1 MESRLWDLIREGTTP
16 KLRRKVMLTA
26 VTSGIASVAVLAIIN
41 AASHSSEY
49 GTPHFR
55 YFAMFATAIGAYV
68 YCLRYTF
75 DSTTRT
81 FEDILDKTR
90 RRITDKIR
98 NSELEALDHIGRSE
112 IYSRLTQDTAML
124 SQLEGFL
131 TGTVQS
137 ASMLFFIS
145 IYIIWLSE
153 YAFILTLLLMI
164 GGVLIYLRADKR
176 AKEQI
181 EFTSEM
187 EVELFDHVTHLID
200 GFQEVRLNRQLSDE
214 LYADT
219 EDVSRA
225 LKDSKV
231 FTAGHYNDNYVI
243 SQAFFYFHLAAIVFV
258 LPQLIPT
265 YADTITQITMVIVFI
280 IGPLGVVV
288 SSIPAYFKA
297 NIAAEHIY
305 QLEQRLDQLQKSP
318 PPEAFVPISSFQK
331 ITLTDVEFA
340 YDENQLEQFKI
351 GPISFELNAGEIF
364 FVVGGNG
371 SGKSTLLKVLASLYP
386 PAKGTLR
393 IDNRLVSGD
402 LVHGYREMFSAVF
415 SDFHLFNKLYGLKD
429 VDPGRVNDMLAR
441 MQLDTKT
448 AYVDGR
454 FTSLELSTG
463 QRKRMGLLITLLD
476 DKPICVFD
484 EWAAEQDPEFRS
496 YFYEELLHELKAEG
510 KTIIAVSHDDRY
522 FHHADQIIKM
532 EYGKL
537 VELQ

>member
-1 MESRLWDLIREGTTP
+1 MDSKLLDLIREGTTP
-16 KLRRKVMLTA
+16 KLRRRVVLTA

-49 GTPHFR
+49 GTPLFR
-55 YFAMFATAIGAYV
+55 YFAMFASVIAAYV

-75 DSTTRT
+75 DTTTRI

-90 RRITDKIR
+90 RRIINKIR
-98 NSELEALDHIGRSE
+98 NSELDTLDHIGRSE

-131 TGTVQS
+131 TGTIQS
-137 ASMLFFIS
+137 ASMLFFMS
-145 IYIIWLSE
+145 LYIVWLSE
-153 YAFILTLLLMI
+153 YAFLLTLLLMI
-164 GGVLIYLRADKR
+164 GGVTIYLRADKA

-181 EFTSEM
+181 EYTSQM
-187 EVELFDHVTHLID
+187 EVELFDHVTYLID
-200 GFQEVRLNRQLSDE
+200 GFQEVRLNRQRSNE
-214 LYADT
+214 LYEDT
-219 EDVSRA
+219 EDVSQA
-225 LKDSKV
+225 LKESKV
-231 FTAGHYNDNYVI
+231 FTARHYNDNYVL

-265 YADTITQITMVIVFI
+265 FADTITQITMVIVFI

-305 QLEQRLDQLQKSP
+305 SLEERLDQLQQTP
-318 PPEAFVPISSFQK
+318 PSEAFVPIDSFST
-331 ITLTDVEFA
+331 ITLTDVEFS
-340 YDENQLEQFKI
+340 YDKNQLEQFKI
-351 GPISFELNAGEIF
+351 GPISFDLKAGEILF
-364 FVVGGNG
+364 LVGGNG
-371 SGKSTLLKVLASLYP
+371 SGKSTLLKVLTSLYQP
-386 PAKGTLR
+386 QQGTLK
-393 IDNRLVSGD
+393 IDHRLVSGD
-402 LVHGYREMFSAVF
+402 AVHGYREMFSAVF
-415 SDFHLFNKLYGLKD
+415 SDFHLFGKLYGLRD
-429 VDPGRVNDMLAR
+429 LDPGQVNALLER

-454 FTSLELSTG
+454 FTSLNLSTG
-463 QRKRMGLLITLLD
+463 QRKRMGLLIALLE

-496 YFYEELLHELKAEG
+496 YFYEELLHQLKEEG

-522 FHHADQIIKM
+522 FHHADKIIKM
-532 EYGKL
+532 EYGQL
-537 VELQ
+537 VKID